1 MILGPDDVGTIL
13 AKYVD
18 RIDPKKPLN
27 VLEDLEDKLDTY
39 HRHVFLERVLPESS
53 FPISLMVNVKGRIIL
68 FISLSDPFRVSSA
81 IYRSKGYH
89 LNMLE
94 EIVEDLY
101 KETATAHDAG
111 IFRLPIKTRFLSI
124 FGDSEWIKKELLR
137 ESIKGEEYFG
147 YAKKVSSDDFKKI
160 LGILKHKNPS
170 YDVLIDDD
178 GVHVFLKK
186 PEWVGEET
194 SLVHEMA
201 VFLRR
206 KYGFPQTRFSGVP
219 FKAFLSMSFNLE
231 EVLKEENLSD
241 RIESFLK
248 KLKGAYEH
256 FVSFVEKEK

>member
-1 MILGPDDVGTIL
+1 
-13 AKYVD
+13 
-18 RIDPKKPLN
+18 
-27 VLEDLEDKLDTY
+27 DTY

-53 FPISLMVNVKGRIIL
+53 LPVSLMVNAKGRIII
-68 FISLSDPFRVSSA
+68 FISLSDPFKVSSA
-81 IYRSKGYH
+81 IYRSEGFH
-89 LNMLE
+89 LNVLKE
-94 EIVEDLY
+94 VVEDLF
-101 KETATAHDAG
+101 KEAVTAHDAG

-124 FGDSEWIKKELLR
+124 FGDDEWIKKELLR
-137 ESIKGEEYFG
+137 ECVKSEEYFG

-160 LGILKHKNPS
+160 LDILKHKNPS

-231 EVLKEENLSD
+231 EVLKEEDFSN
-241 RIESFLK
+241 RIESFLR
-248 KLKGAYEH
+248 KLRGAYEH
-256 FVSFVEKEK
+256 FVSFIEKEK

>member
-18 RIDPKKPLN
+18 RIDSKKSLN
-27 VLEDLEDKLDTY
+27 VLKGLEDKLDTY

-53 FPISLMVNVKGRIIL
+53 LPVSLMVNAKGRIII
-68 FISLSDPFRVSSA
+68 FISLSDPFKVSSA
-81 IYRSKGYH
+81 IYRSEGFH
-89 LNMLE
+89 LNVLKE
-94 EIVEDLY
+94 VVEDLF
-101 KETATAHDAG
+101 KETVTAHDAG

-124 FGDSEWIKKELLR
+124 FGDDEWIKKELLR
-137 ESIKGEEYFG
+137 ECVKSEEYFG

-160 LGILKHKNPS
+160 LDILKHKNPS

>member
-18 RIDPKKPLN
+18 RIDSKKSLN
-27 VLEDLEDKLDTY
+27 VLKGLEDKLDTY

-53 FPISLMVNVKGRIIL
+53 LPVSLMVNAKGRIII
-68 FISLSDPFRVSSA
+68 FISLSDPFKVSSA
-81 IYRSKGYH
+81 IYRSEGFH
-89 LNMLE
+89 LNVLKE
-94 EIVEDLY
+94 VVEDLF
-101 KETATAHDAG
+101 KETVTAHDAG

-124 FGDSEWIKKELLR
+124 FGDDEWIKKELLR
-137 ESIKGEEYFG
+137 ECVKSEEYFG

-160 LGILKHKNPS
+160 LDILKHKNPS

-219 FKAFLSMSFNLE
+219 F
-231 EVLKEENLSD
+231 
-241 RIESFLK
+241 
-248 KLKGAYEH
+248 
-256 FVSFVEKEK
+256 

>member
-18 RIDPKKPLN
+18 RIDSKKSLN
-27 VLEDLEDKLDTY
+27 VLKGLEDKLDTY

-53 FPISLMVNVKGRIIL
+53 LPVSLMVNAKGRIII
-68 FISLSDPFRVSSA
+68 FISLSDPFKVSSA
-81 IYRSKGYH
+81 IYRSEGFH
-89 LNMLE
+89 LNVLKE
-94 EIVEDLY
+94 VVEDLF
-101 KETATAHDAG
+101 KEAVTAHDAG

-124 FGDSEWIKKELLR
+124 FGDDEWIKKELLR
-137 ESIKGEEYFG
+137 ECVKSEEYFG

-231 EVLKEENLSD
+231 EVLKEEDFSN
-241 RIESFLK
+241 RIESFLR
-248 KLKGAYEH
+248 KLRGAYEH
-256 FVSFVEKEK
+256 FVSFIEKEK

>member
-18 RIDPKKPLN
+18 RIDSKKSLN
-27 VLEDLEDKLDTY
+27 VLKGLEDKLDTY

-53 FPISLMVNVKGRIIL
+53 LPVSLMVNAKGRIII
-68 FISLSDPFRVSSA
+68 FISLSDPFKVSSA
-81 IYRSKGYH
+81 IYRSEGFH
-89 LNMLE
+89 LNVLKE
-94 EIVEDLY
+94 VVEDLF
-101 KETATAHDAG
+101 KETVTAHDAG

-124 FGDSEWIKKELLR
+124 FGDDEWIKKELLR
-137 ESIKGEEYFG
+137 ECVKSEEYFG

-160 LGILKHKNPS
+160 LDILKHKNPS

-186 PEWVGEET
+186 PEWAGEET

-231 EVLKEENLSD
+231 EVLKEEDFSN
-241 RIESFLK
+241 RIESFLR
-248 KLKGAYEH
+248 KLRGAYEH

>member
-18 RIDPKKPLN
+18 RIDSKKSLN
-27 VLEDLEDKLDTY
+27 VLKGLEDKLDTY

-53 FPISLMVNVKGRIIL
+53 LPVSLMVNAKGRIII
-68 FISLSDPFRVSSA
+68 FISLSDPFKVSSA
-81 IYRSKGYH
+81 IYRSEGFH
-89 LNMLE
+89 LNVLKE
-94 EIVEDLY
+94 VVEDLF
-101 KETATAHDAG
+101 KETVTAHDAG

-124 FGDSEWIKKELLR
+124 FGDDEWIKKELLR
-137 ESIKGEEYFG
+137 ECVKSEEYFG

-160 LGILKHKNPS
+160 LDILKHKNPS

-231 EVLKEENLSD
+231 EVLKEEDFSN
-241 RIESFLK
+241 RIESFLR
-248 KLKGAYEH
+248 KLRGAYEH
-256 FVSFVEKEK
+256 FVSFIEKEK

>member
-18 RIDPKKPLN
+18 RIDSKKSLN
-27 VLEDLEDKLDTY
+27 VLKGLEDKLDTY
-39 HRHVFLERVLPESS
+39 HGHVFLERVLPESS
-53 FPISLMVNVKGRIIL
+53 LPVSLMVNAKGRIII
-68 FISLSDPFRVSSA
+68 FISLSDPFKVSSA
-81 IYRSKGYH
+81 IYRSEGFH
-89 LNMLE
+89 LNVLKE
-94 EIVEDLY
+94 VVEDLF
-101 KETATAHDAG
+101 KETVTAHDAG

-124 FGDSEWIKKELLR
+124 FGDDEWIKKELLR
-137 ESIKGEEYFG
+137 ECVKSEEYFG

-160 LGILKHKNPS
+160 LDILKHKNPS

-231 EVLKEENLSD
+231 EVLKEEDFSN
-241 RIESFLK
+241 RIESFLR
-248 KLKGAYEH
+248 KLRGAYEH
-256 FVSFVEKEK
+256 FVSFIEKEK